1 MRLSIDNTRWWETP
15 LAALIFFTRL
25 PFWRLA
31 QPDKSCYRRVVE
43 YWPLA
48 GWLTGGLMAATLYG
62 ASLLFP
68 YPIAVVLAIAVSR
81 LYPDIVDYMIFG
93 HSGDEGGHAR
103 MLGLLGAKPLLSL
116 GLRLG
121 EGTGALCSF
130 PIIDS
135 AVRMITEMNNFQNA
149 NITKYF

>member
-1 MRLSIDNTRWWETP
+1 MRVSIDNTRWWETP

-25 PFWRLA
+25 PFWRIA

-48 GWLTGGLMAATLYG
+48 GWLTGGIMAATLYG
-62 ASLLFP
+62 ASMLFP
-68 YPIAVVLAIAVSR
+68 YPIAVVLAIAMR
-81 LYPDIVDYMIFG
+81 LLV
-93 HSGDEGGHAR
+93 
-103 MLGLLGAKPLLSL
+103 
-116 GLRLG
+116 
-121 EGTGALCSF
+121 TGALCSF

>member
-68 YPIAVVLAIAVSR
+68 YPIAVVLAIAVR
-81 LYPDIVDYMIFG
+81 LLV
-93 HSGDEGGHAR
+93 
-103 MLGLLGAKPLLSL
+103 
-116 GLRLG
+116 
-121 EGTGALCSF
+121 TGALHGMDFATSST
-130 PIIDS
+130 DLAEAATTAS
-135 AVRMITEMNNFQNA
+135 AFSTS
-149 NITKYF
+149 